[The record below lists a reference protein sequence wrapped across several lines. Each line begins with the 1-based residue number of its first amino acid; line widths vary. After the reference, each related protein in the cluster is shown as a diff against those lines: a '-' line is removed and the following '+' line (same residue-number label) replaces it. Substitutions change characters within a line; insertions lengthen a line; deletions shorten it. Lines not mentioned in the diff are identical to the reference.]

1 MFLRRRQDLQF
12 GVPEPSTGNTGK
24 IVAAV
29 GILGGL
35 AAAIGLASMGASSGK
50 KSQQAG
56 RMAGAPLRR
65 KRDCNCGR

>member
-1 MFLRRRQDLQF
+1 M
-12 GVPEPSTGNTGK
+12 SNTGK
-24 IVAAV
+24 AVVAV

-35 AAAIGLASMGASSGK
+35 AAAIGLAASSGK
-50 KSQQAG
+50 KNPQ